1 MLSLVKKHP
10 FLHLFWLVAGFKIL
24 GHLLENNVM
33 LYITTPLLAL
43 SLLLHY
49 RTEKVQN
56 TAFSFALILC
66 FMGDTTLLVDHFNY
80 FIAGLTAY
88 WGASILFYI
97 SFLKCLDGGLI
108 KQLKKKKALWPLG
121 LYAVYLV
128 GLMYSI
134 HSFMEDLFY
143 PTFLYAIT
151 LSLTCGI
158 SGLLWLEKRN
168 TPAKN
173 VFLGC
178 FLLSTCATLIG
189 LNKFVFT
196 DNPYRFLEDLFYTP
210 SLYFLYLG
218 FKDPFFNEN
227 L

>member
-10 FLHLFWLVAGFKIL
+10 FLCLFWLVAGFKIL

-56 TAFSFALILC
+56 TAFSFALIFC

-88 WGASILFYI
+88 WVASILFYI

-178 FLLSTCATLIG
+178 FLLSICATLIG

-227 L
+227 T